1 MDQVFKVHG
10 ELTRNTYNKVFEELN
25 SAIASGVSTIDLS
38 NVTRVDSCAVALW
51 VEIKRS
57 NANVEWSNLPTQM
70 ETIANL
76 VGVDVGAQIQ

>member
-10 ELTRNTYNKVFEELN
+10 ELTRNTYNQVIGELS
-25 SAIASGVSTIDLS
+25 SAIASGISTVDLS